1 MDDLLV
7 KHLLRETT
15 PEETRAVEEWLAAA
29 PDNRHYY
36 EQLQLIWEKSL
47 HLTPS
52 TLMETE
58 NDTEHAWQTLRN
70 RLHKPARP
78 KPVIPLPWAV
88 AIAAAILLPILMLIL
103 WPVAPKMQ
111 TLSSNNSIINDTLP
125 DGTTVTINKHS
136 TLTRPARAGK
146 RTVHLQGEAF
156 FQVAKD
162 KDHPFE
168 LTSNGIN
175 ITVLG
180 TSFNVRT
187 DSISTDVAVETGQ
200 IRVAN
205 LLDTITLNAGESI
218 TLTAKD
224 HKLQKHS
231 TPAAIHNYYHPNLFQ
246 FQETPLPQ
254 LVETLQDAYN
264 TRIILGDPSLNSYK
278 FTGTFRN
285 ESLLRI
291 VNVVAKS
298 LQLKDTT
305 NGDAIIL
312 NK

>member
-15 PEETRAVEEWLAAA
+15 PEETRTVEEWLAAA

-52 TLMETE
+52 TLMETKD
-58 NDTEHAWQTLRN
+58 DTEHAWQTLRN

-88 AIAAAILLPILMLIL
+88 AIAAAILLPILVLTL
-103 WPVAPKMQ
+103 WPIAPKMQ

-136 TLTRPARAGK
+136 TLTRPAKAGK

-187 DSISTDVAVETGQ
+187 DSTSTDVAVETGQ

-205 LLDTITLNAGESI
+205 FLDTITLNSGESI
-218 TLTAKD
+218 TLKAKD
-224 HKLQKHS
+224 QKLQKHS

-246 FQETPLPQ
+246 FQETPLPK
-254 LVETLQDAYN
+254 LTAALQDAYKIQIVIADNALN
-264 TRIILGDPSLNSYK
+264 TYK
-278 FTGTFRN
+278 FTGTFRD
-285 ESLLRI
+285 EPLSRI
-291 VNVVAKS
+291 MAVIAKS
-298 LQLKDTT
+298 LQITAEPKGDT
-305 NGDAIIL
+305 IIL
-312 NK
+312 KK

>member
-15 PEETRAVEEWLAAA
+15 PEETRTVEEWLAAA

-47 HLTPS
+47 RLTPS

-58 NDTEHAWQTLRN
+58 DDTEDAWQSLRK

-78 KPVIPLPWAV
+78 KPVIPLPWAA
-88 AIAAAILLPILMLIL
+88 AIAAAILLPLLLVIF
-103 WPVAPKMQ
+103 WPASQKTQ
-111 TLSSNNSIINDTLP
+111 TLIAANNIVNDTLP
-125 DGTTVTINKHS
+125 DGTTVILNKHS
-136 TLTRPARAGK
+136 TLTRSRK
-146 RTVHLQGEAF
+146 FRQRTVGLQGEAF

-162 KDHPFE
+162 KEHPFE
-168 LTSNGIN
+168 LASNGIT

-187 DSISTDVAVETGQ
+187 DSASTDITVETGR

-205 LLDTITLNAGESI
+205 LRDSITVDAGESI
-218 TLTAKD
+218 SLNTKD
-224 HKLQKHS
+224 QNLQKHL
-231 TPAAIHNYYHPNLFQ
+231 TPAAIHNYYHPNIFQ

-264 TRIILGDPSLNSYK
+264 TRIILGDSALNSYK

-285 ESLLRI
+285 ESLVRI
-291 VNVVAKS
+291 VKVVAKS
-298 LQLKDTT
+298 LQLKDTA
-305 NGDAIIL
+305 NGDALIL
-312 NK
+312 HK